1 MSRFGRW
8 TTTLVLSMAVWG
20 AASLAQAQTVNRVMR
35 MKLEHSQ
42 KILESVVT
50 SNWAALEQHGQ
61 ELQRLANDPAWA
73 VLKTRE
79 YGRQSEAFLRA
90 VEDLIDAAKRRDLE
104 AAPSG
109 LCVDDHELRPVPPTR
124 RAIAHCQMSGS
135 FRVDPR

>member
-1 MSRFGRW
+1 MNREVDMSRFGRW

-20 AASLAQAQTVNRVMR
+20 AASLAQAQSVNRVMR

-104 AAPSG
+104 AAPLAYVSMTMS
-109 LCVDDHELRPVPPTR
+109 CVQCHRHVAR
-124 RAIAHCQMSGS
+124 SRIAK
-135 FRVDPR
+135 